1 VDRTRLTQVGRALQQ
16 LGIAHIPSYSPQARG
31 RVERLNRTLQDR
43 LVKELTLHGLATLE
57 AANAYLRDHFIPAYH
72 EEFTRPPADPASAF
86 VPVGDVDLDQIL
98 CHIEER
104 AVGQDNVV
112 TLDTVAL
119 QIAKQPG
126 RRTCTGL
133 RVSVRRH
140 LDGRHSVWHG
150 SRCLGRYDGLGR
162 PVARPEGPRPKN
174 ARAHLPY
181 TPRSRRQPYLGIP
194 PQRPPRVRR
203 GPRLPVGPKD

>member
-1 VDRTRLTQVGRALQQ
+1 MSAVGTTRQASAC
-16 LGIAHIPSYSPQARG
+16 IACSPQARG

-43 LVKELTLHGLATLE
+43 LVKELTLHGIGTIE
-57 AANAYLRDHFIPAYH
+57 AANSYLRDHFIPAYNS
-72 EEFTRPPADPASAF
+72 EFTRPPADPASAF
-86 VPVGDVDLDQIL
+86 VPVGNVDLDQIL
-98 CHIEER
+98 CHAEER
-104 AVGQDNVV
+104 AVGEDNVV

-140 LDGRHSVWHG
+140 LNGQHSVWHG
-150 SRCLGRYDGLGR
+150 TRCLGRYDARGQAVPLPQRRR
-162 PVARPEGPRPKN
+162 PRN
-174 ARAHLPY
+174 ARAHLRYNRRSGRRPCLDI
-181 TPRSRRQPYLGIP
+181 PRKRA
-194 PQRPPRVRR
+194 PRVRR